1 MGKAAIAKS
10 RQRKGDVDRG
20 SAGVVI
26 LAGGSEHL

>member
-1 MGKAAIAKS
+1 MRRAAIANS
-10 RQRKGDVDRG
+10 DQRKGDVDRG